1 MPAYGTSR
9 TIRTAVLP
17 YDGVMRHPLTE
28 GHTGL
33 PEMDCPLITSEHSSR
48 LSREESHNFNR
59 GRSQTFVTTHFNDF
73 IDNCEDCVAPSTV
86 LKTLKEYLM
95 DKPSQEVNG
104 LFNSSLENITVAM
117 AKTMGKLYY

>member
-33 PEMDCPLITSEHSSR
+33 PEMDCPLITSEHFSR
-48 LSREESHNFNR
+48 ISREESHDFNR
-59 GRSQTFVTTHFNDF
+59 GRSQIIIPVGSNCPVSDVTVSKIIKIIDDDSVSLTAFNEKYE
-73 IDNCEDCVAPSTV
+73 IV
-86 LKTLKEYLM
+86 
-95 DKPSQEVNG
+95 SQ
-104 LFNSSLENITVAM
+104 
-117 AKTMGKLYY
+117 KGKIYVVREK

>member
-33 PEMDCPLITSEHSSR
+33 SEMDCPLITSEHSSR
-48 LSREESHNFNR
+48 ISREESHDFNR
-59 GRSQTFVTTHFNDF
+59 GRSQLHSHKLPIKDQAEQSNLMLHVHFLLNYVF
-73 IDNCEDCVAPSTV
+73 LMYST
-86 LKTLKEYLM
+86 Y
-95 DKPSQEVNG
+95 PHQEI
-104 LFNSSLENITVAM
+104 LL
-117 AKTMGKLYY
+117 